1 MMIIIIIKM
10 IQIIIQIIMMSI
22 IVKVKMKKLMTKMI
36 KMKLRIKT
44 KIRKKKV
51 KRLFG
56 KMEIVK
62 ESHNNKIMIK
72 IVIIVDI
79 KMIKDKIIQKIK
91 KKNKII

>member
-10 IQIIIQIIMMSI
+10 IQIIIQIIMMPI

-36 KMKLRIKT
+36 NMELKIKT
-44 KIRKKKV
+44 KKRKKMV
-51 KRLFG
+51 KKSFG

-62 ESHNNKIMIK
+62 ENHNNKIMIK
-72 IVIIVDI
+72 IVLIVDI

-91 KKNKII
+91 KKTKII